1 MELAA
6 RNMPISI
13 INSRFQETGFRISRK
28 FQEVAKTAPNKGIRS
43 EKINPSA
50 AFCENPEPSANS
62 KNNINSLLHYA
73 SITCIIKVDKDL

>member
-6 RNMPISI
+6 RHMLISI
-13 INSRFQETGFRISRK
+13 INSRIQETIVRIIRK
-28 FQEVAKTAPNKGIRS
+28 FQEVTETAPNKGIRS

-62 KNNINSLLHYA
+62 KNNINTLLHYA
-73 SITCIIKVDKDL
+73 SITCIIKIDKDL